1 MITGI
6 LVALPEELATLTSKK
21 IDKGLGVFIS
31 DTVLLAYSG
40 AGPAN
45 AESAARR
52 LVNQGATR
60 LLSWGCAAGLEASL
74 KPGDLVVPDR
84 LIDADRNELTV
95 ASAWRTECL
104 QALQRLPDAL
114 PVRIHEGA
122 IAESRVLISS
132 SHDKQQ
138 LHALT
143 GGAVALDM
151 ESAAIASVARLQ
163 QMDFLALRAVADP
176 ATMDLPK
183 AVGYSLDGQG
193 EVRLDRLLGFL
204 LFHPLELPG
213 LIRLGLH
220 FNKARITLRR
230 VAGQLQ
236 SLTGAGEQTAMETV

>member
-1 MITGI
+1 
-6 LVALPEELATLTSKK
+6 LPEELATLTSKK

-60 LLSWGCAAGLEASL
+60 LLSWGCAAGLDASL
-74 KPGDLVVPDR
+74 KPGDLMVPDR
-84 LIDADRNELTV
+84 LIDADRDELTI
-95 ASAWRTECL
+95 ASAWRTNCL
-104 QALQRLPDAL
+104 QALQRLPGAL

-122 IAESRVLISS
+122 IAESRDLVSS

-138 LHALT
+138 LHART
-143 GGAVALDM
+143 GAAALDM
-151 ESAAIASVARLQ
+151 ESAAIARVARLQ

-176 ATMDLPK
+176 ATMNLPK

-236 SLTGAGEQTAMETV
+236 SLTGVGKQTAMETV